1 MDNLTTFPG
10 CFLTL
15 LHVGLQQVLWL
26 YRSAVDSSLQNL
38 SAVLK
43 LHHGILKWTCIP
55 TLNTTQPLKR
65 VNKIIF
71 VLHVKMCSFDFISRV
86 GGNRHRMWGL
96 IIISVSLNLNIV
108 PGYSQQPV
116 YVPSNRVF
124 QWNNPYNSSPG
135 QNSWHGQGAH
145 QHHGDHYPAQTPAHF
160 TNSFYAAQTTM
171 MWRTYPSSF
180 QGSLNY
186 GQFIAFSTTIFIY
199 MEKWNS

>member
-1 MDNLTTFPG
+1 
-10 CFLTL
+10 
-15 LHVGLQQVLWL
+15 
-26 YRSAVDSSLQNL
+26 
-38 SAVLK
+38 
-43 LHHGILKWTCIP
+43 
-55 TLNTTQPLKR
+55 
-65 VNKIIF
+65 
-71 VLHVKMCSFDFISRV
+71 
-86 GGNRHRMWGL
+86 MWGL
-96 IIISVSLNLNIV
+96 IIISVSLNLNVCIV

-186 GQFIAFSTTIFIY
+186 GQFIAISTTIFIY
-199 MEKWNS
+199 MEKWNSYSNQPQRRHIECVLHILWAYYCSIGFRNTLLYILLLSQIQQLLIGQFKIFSFLFDAMSITLYKLTWTKWFNY